1 MKEDIYS
8 MIVALIKEHQTWL
21 DVLDCDTKEE
31 FVTVSGYEMKRTR
44 CRILRLVSKY
54 NTRQSYKGQIF
65 TIPEFRL
72 NNAIKSMKRNPG
84 FNNRLGKKRLSIN
97 DVNSLI
103 HGATHGLI
111 NLELE

>member
-1 MKEDIYS
+1 
-8 MIVALIKEHQTWL
+8 MIVALIKEHRTWL

-31 FVTVSGYEMKRTR
+31 FVTLSGYEMKKTR

-54 NTRQSYKGQIF
+54 KGQIF
-65 TIPEFRL
+65 MVPEFRL
-72 NNAIKSMKRNPG
+72 NNALRSMKRNQG
-84 FNNRLGKKRLSIN
+84 FNNRLEKRRLSIN

-103 HGATHGLI
+103 SEATHGLI

>member
-1 MKEDIYS
+1 

-21 DVLDCDTKEE
+21 DVLDCDTQKE
-31 FVTVSGYEMKRTR
+31 FVALSGYEMKKTR

-54 NTRQSYKGQIF
+54 RTRQSYKGQIF
-65 TIPEFRL
+65 SIPEFWL

-84 FNNRLGKKRLSIN
+84 FNNRLIKKRLSIN

-103 HGATHGLI
+103 HQATRGLI

>member
-8 MIVALIKEHQTWL
+8 MIVALIKEHRTWL
-21 DVLDCDTKEE
+21 DVLDFDTKEE
-31 FVTVSGYEMKRTR
+31 FVTVSGYEMKKTR

-54 NTRQSYKGQIF
+54 NTGLSYKGQIF
-65 TIPEFRL
+65 TVPEFRL

-84 FNNRLGKKRLSIN
+84 FKNRLEKKKLSVN

-103 HGATHGLI
+103 CEATHRMI

>member
-1 MKEDIYS
+1 MKEDIYL

-31 FVTVSGYEMKRTR
+31 FVTISGYEMKRTR

-65 TIPEFRL
+65 TIPEFKL
-72 NNAIKSMKRNPG
+72 NNALKGMKRNPG
-84 FNNRLGKKRLSIN
+84 FNNRLGKKHLSIN
-97 DVNSLI
+97 DVNTLI
-103 HGATHGLI
+103 HEATLGLI

>member
-8 MIVALIKEHQTWL
+8 MIVALIKEHRTWL

-31 FVTVSGYEMKRTR
+31 FVTLSGYEMKKTR

-65 TIPEFRL
+65 MVPEFRL
-72 NNAIKSMKRNPG
+72 NNALRSMKRNQG
-84 FNNRLGKKRLSIN
+84 FNNRLEKRRLSIN

-103 HGATHGLI
+103 SEATHGLI

>member
-31 FVTVSGYEMKRTR
+31 FVTVSGYEMKKTR

-54 NTRQSYKGQIF
+54 NTIQSYKGQIF

-72 NNAIKSMKRNPG
+72 NNVIKSMKRNPG
-84 FNNRLGKKRLSIN
+84 FNNRLNKKRLSVN
-97 DVNSLI
+97 DVNSLVSE
-103 HGATHGLI
+103 ATHGLI

>member
-1 MKEDIYS
+1 MKEDIYL

-21 DVLDCDTKEE
+21 DVLDYDTKEE
-31 FVTVSGYEMKRTR
+31 FVTVSGYEIKRIR

-72 NNAIKSMKRNPG
+72 NNAIKSMKRDSG
-84 FNNRLGKKRLSIN
+84 FNNRLVKRCLSIN
-97 DVNSLI
+97 DVNNLI
-103 HGATHGLI
+103 IEATYGLI

>member
-1 MKEDIYS
+1 

-21 DVLDCDTKEE
+21 YVLDCDPQKE
-31 FVTVSGYEMKRTR
+31 FVTLSGYEMKKTR

-54 NTRQSYKGQIF
+54 RTRQSYKGQIF
-65 TIPEFRL
+65 MIPEFWL

-84 FNNRLGKKRLSIN
+84 FNNRLVKKRLSIS
-97 DVNSLI
+97 DVNALVDE
-103 HGATHGLI
+103 ATHGLI